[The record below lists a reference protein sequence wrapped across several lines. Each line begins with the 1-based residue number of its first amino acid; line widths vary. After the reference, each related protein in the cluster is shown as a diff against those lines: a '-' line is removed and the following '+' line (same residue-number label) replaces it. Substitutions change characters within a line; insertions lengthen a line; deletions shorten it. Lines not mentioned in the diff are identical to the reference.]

1 MIWLVVIKSITLL
14 VDHQHASVI
23 QIARWDFRWEF
34 IFLIFFSVLNML
46 NLVWSCLVLM
56 SVHVYVVYCSSF
68 GSMFRF
74 MRLIDRTSFAATQN
88 IFQNFK
94 KIKWNVFLGAGFFLF
109 SSNKNL
115 VVSFDN
121 NLDIKFS
128 QSCIKQTHA

>member
-1 MIWLVVIKSITLL
+1 MIWLVVIKSFTLL

-23 QIARWDFRWEF
+23 QIAMRFQMRVH
-34 IFLIFFSVLNML
+34 FLDLFSRSKYAQIVLVL
-46 NLVWSCLVLM
+46 FGLM

-88 IFQNFK
+88 IFQKNK
-94 KIKWNVFLGAGFFLF
+94 MKRKWNVFLGAGFFPFL
-109 SSNKNL
+109 SNKNW
-115 VVSFDN
+115 VVNFDN

-128 QSCIKQTHA
+128 QSFTKQIRA